1 MASSDMDALQ
11 PLRVYF
17 AAFFA
22 DIRHGAGARAA
33 AAFNRE
39 FAAAVDPASP
49 SGSAPSS
56 SSDIVSTFVD
66 IRDNREASEALL
78 GPIFDAFGSS
88 VAIFPCRRRAR
99 ATVLISWSFCLTFPT
114 PHGRQGSR
122 RKSQH
127 YRVDALF

>member
-39 FAAAVDPASP
+39 FAAAVDPASASASA

-88 VAIFPCRRRAR
+88 LAIFPCRRR
-99 ATVLISWSFCLTFPT
+99 T
-114 PHGRQGSR
+114 
-122 RKSQH
+122 
-127 YRVDALF
+127 